1 MIARIWHGYTTK
13 ANADV
18 YEKLLQD
25 KIFPGIE
32 KKNMQ
37 GYLGPQLL
45 RRELEEET
53 EFITQLWFKDMDS
66 VKAFVGVD
74 YENIYVPDE
83 AREVLLKFDQKAV
96 HCELRY
102 SLNHNFGSR

>member
-18 YEKLLQD
+18 YEKLLKD
-25 KIFPGIE
+25 EIFPGIQ
-32 KKNMQ
+32 KKNIP
-37 GYLGPQLL
+37 GYLGPQVL

-53 EFITQLWFKDMDS
+53 EFTTQLWFEDMES
-66 VKAFVGVD
+66 VKAFVGED
-74 YENIYVPDE
+74 YETIYVPGE
-83 AREVLLKFDQKAV
+83 ARKVLSRFDQKAV

-102 SLNHNFGSR
+102 SLKHNFGSK

>member
-18 YEKLLQD
+18 YEKLLKE

-32 KKNMQ
+32 KKNIQ

-53 EFITQLWFKDMDS
+53 EFTTQLWFKDLES
-66 VKAFVGVD
+66 VKAFVGED

-102 SLNHNFGSR
+102 SLSHNFGSR